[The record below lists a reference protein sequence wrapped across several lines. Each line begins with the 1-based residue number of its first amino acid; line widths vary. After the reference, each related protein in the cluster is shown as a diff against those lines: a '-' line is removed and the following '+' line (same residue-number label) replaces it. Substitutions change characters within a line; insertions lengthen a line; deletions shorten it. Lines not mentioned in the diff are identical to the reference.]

1 MSDTPT
7 VHVVGG
13 GLAGLSAALGCA
25 EAGLR
30 VVLHEAAPR
39 LGGRCRSFHDARLGL
54 VIDNGNHLMMGANHA
69 ALGLVARAGA
79 SAQLVA
85 PERPAY
91 PVVDLASGRRFVIR
105 PGGAARPWW
114 ALARDG
120 GVPGVAV
127 GDLADV
133 ARLARAA
140 PTVTVAQAV
149 RRRGPLWR
157 AFWEPLTIAAINAP
171 PEFAQARLLWP
182 VIARAFLGPR
192 AAARPIIARTCLAA
206 ALVDPVAARI
216 RALGG
221 AVHTAARV
229 DALEL
234 ADGRVA
240 ALAAASGRVA
250 LGARDA
256 VILALPWHGAARLLP
271 GLAVPGDGLP
281 ILNAHFRLPEP
292 PPPLPGG
299 AMLLGVLGA
308 ISQWIFV
315 RGAHVAVTVS
325 AAEAEAAG
333 ADEAARLARIWAEVR
348 AALGLARDAGFE
360 AGRIIIEKRATFDPA
375 PASVARRP
383 QPDAARIGNLLLA
396 GDWTATGLPATI
408 EGAVASGDRAA
419 ALMRKRLPQ
428 L

>member
-1 MSDTPT
+1 MSAAPT

-13 GLAGLSAALGCA
+13 GLAGLAAALGCA

-30 VVLHEAAPR
+30 TVVHEAAPR
-39 LGGRCRSFHDARLGL
+39 LGGRCRSFHDATLSMT
-54 VIDNGNHLMMGANHA
+54 IDNGNHLLMGANRA

-79 SAQLVA
+79 LDELVS
-85 PERPAY
+85 PDRPAY
-91 PVVDLASGRRFVIR
+91 PMVDLERGHRFVLR

-114 ALARDG
+114 PFARDG
-120 GVPGVAV
+120 GLAGVAAS
-127 GDLADV
+127 DLADML
-133 ARLARAA
+133 RLARAG
-140 PTVTVAQAV
+140 PGLTVAQAV

-157 AFWEPLTIAAINAP
+157 AFWEPLTVAAINAAP
-171 PEFAQARLLWP
+171 DKAQARLLWP
-182 VIARAFLGPR
+182 VIARAFLGAR
-192 AAARPIIARTCLAA
+192 AAARPVIARRALAA
-206 ALVDPVAARI
+206 ALVDPVAARLA
-216 RALGG
+216 ALGG
-221 AVHTAARV
+221 EVRTAARV
-229 DALEL
+229 DALVV
-234 ADGRVA
+234 ADGRVR
-240 ALAAASGRVA
+240 ALASGPARTA

-256 VILALPWHGAARLLP
+256 VILALPWHGARRLLP
-271 GLAVPGDGLP
+271 GLATPDDGAA
-281 ILNAHFRLPEP
+281 ILNAHFRLAAP

-299 AMLLGVLGA
+299 ARLLGVLGA

-325 AAEAEAAG
+325 AAQADAAG

-348 AALGLARDAGFE
+348 AALGLGAGAGFE

-383 QPDAARIGNLLLA
+383 QPDAPALANLLLA

-419 ALMRKRLPQ
+419 GLIRRRLPQ